1 MIKKHDYV
9 ITLIVLAMLFL
20 VILSS
25 CEIKKEKVADVEED
39 GADAVDTG
47 VLEESAQYSPD
58 KSDREAARKILSNKG
73 KDVEEVPPPPS
84 IS

>member
-9 ITLIVLAMLFL
+9 ITLIVLATLFL

-25 CEIKKEKVADVEED
+25 CEIKKEKVADGAED
-39 GADAVDTG
+39 IVTDTG
-47 VLEESAQYSPD
+47 EVLEESAEYSPD